1 MGINLKSQDI
11 ERILQVKTRSEE
23 YHVEKVPVAD
33 PRGTSPAPT
42 DQNFL
47 NFMQFLGGKSGK
59 FVCWRP
65 LLEGWRSLLRG
76 ILDPPLGANNM
87 LHLIVV
93 PEAFWRAL
101 FKHSINSKSV

>member
-1 MGINLKSQDI
+1 MGINLKNQDI

-47 NFMQFLGGKSGK
+47 NFMQFLGGNLANLYVGAPS
-59 FVCWRP
+59 WRV
-65 LLEGWRSLLRG
+65 
-76 ILDPPLGANNM
+76 GAPSYEESW
-87 LHLIVV
+87 IRPWVQTTCY
-93 PEAFWRAL
+93 
-101 FKHSINSKSV
+101 I